1 MIHEEAYRD
10 LAKEM
15 AEMIG
20 HSSLGYQIFLIAA
33 DKALEVR
40 KGASNDKFAKHV
52 WRKVAERNQ
61 HRLYHHM
68 VAKRGSF
75 HFADFMAEDLAEGLP
90 AFVSKSWATVNL
102 LLLMDLTKTSPPEWS
117 MTLRRNIIVTPSPKT
132 IINGFL
138 NWHDE
143 LKAVDP
149 QAAKDMIAQRLYV
162 EGMSRVLSMIPPQ
175 FDRGSA
181 ATTDGTPISAAV
193 DADAADLLDR
203 VQRA

>member
-1 MIHEEAYRD
+1 MRHEEAYRD

-15 AEMIG
+15 VEMVG
-20 HSSLGYQIFLIAA
+20 HSSFGYQIFLIAA
-33 DKALEVR
+33 DTALEVR
-40 KGASNDKFAKHV
+40 KGASNEKFAKLV
-52 WRKVAERNQ
+52 WRKIAERNQ

-68 VAKRGSF
+68 VAKRGSYY
-75 HFADFMAEDLAEGLP
+75 FADFTAEDLAEVVPGC
-90 AFVSKSWATVNL
+90 VSKSWAIVNL
-102 LLLMDLTKTSPPEWS
+102 LLLSDLTKTLPPEWH
-117 MTLRRNIIVTPSPKT
+117 MTFRRNIIITPSPKA

-149 QAAKDMIAQRLYV
+149 QAAKGMIAQRLYV
-162 EGMSRVLSMIPPQ
+162 EGMLRVLSLIPPQ

-193 DADAADLLDR
+193 DAYAADLLDR